1 MNRSDVY
8 RLAGQAMQDI
18 PSFRYGQAVSNV
30 IVKYHP
36 NGTFA
41 ISAETLA
48 LTDPYDNDDNVEA
61 FLDALGY

>member
-1 MNRSDVY
+1 
-8 RLAGQAMQDI
+8 
-18 PSFRYGQAVSNV
+18 VSNV